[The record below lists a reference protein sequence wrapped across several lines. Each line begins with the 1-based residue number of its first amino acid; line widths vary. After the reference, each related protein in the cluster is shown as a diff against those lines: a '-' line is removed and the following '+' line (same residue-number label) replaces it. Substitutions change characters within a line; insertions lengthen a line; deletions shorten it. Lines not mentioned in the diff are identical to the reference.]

1 MKIIFIIKVGM
12 RTPVMN
18 DLSFDFIIYVTHTL
32 KVTRNLDMITFN
44 TIATFLNSQRSS
56 TNITSKN
63 RDSEEIRVI
72 RRN

>member
-18 DLSFDFIIYVTHTL
+18 DLSFDFVIYVTRTL

-44 TIATFLNSQRSS
+44 I
-56 TNITSKN
+56 IT
-63 RDSEEIRVI
+63 
-72 RRN
+72 